1 MSSSCSCL
9 ILFSSSFL
17 LISQSWLR
25 FSIYIGTIA
34 TALLNFISPDDERGL
49 FCAAMFTFA
58 ALFAIVY
65 SASIFVYRTLH
76 LRKHRAEG
84 VYYDKYGPTIL
95 CVVLLGSLTTN
106 LVLRL
111 TEKVKD

>member
-1 MSSSCSCL
+1 M
-9 ILFSSSFL
+9 
-17 LISQSWLR
+17 R

-34 TALLNFISPDDERGL
+34 TTLLNFISPDDERGL

-58 ALFAIVY
+58 ALLAIVY
-65 SASIFVYRTLH
+65 SASVFVYRAQH

-111 TEKVKD
+111 TENKLMGNQLFDW